1 MKVCWLVVVVFFFVY
16 YLLKKRNPKKR
27 CSFDRDYEWER
38 SSLTAKKSEAFNGK
52 RPGRRR
58 LSDGDVDWRRSAWG
72 APKFSSKVAGTVNSG
87 TGGAPAGWTRI
98 GRRTGPR
105 SRLGRRNGVSSSRNG
120 IFNRSTGGGVG
131 VGVGGGA
138 DKSKFP
144 NLAATMATTV
154 AVAPVRRRR
163 RSFARKNGWT
173 HVL

>member
-1 MKVCWLVVVVFFFVY
+1 MNEAPCRFTGKDNEWTAMKKMVD
-16 YLLKKRNPKKR
+16 NPTH
-27 CSFDRDYEWER
+27 DER
-38 SSLTAKKSEAFNGK
+38 VDQI
-52 RPGRRR
+52 GRRR
-58 LSDGDVDWRRSAWG
+58 RRRRRADGRA
-72 APKFSSKVAGTVNSG
+72 ASG
-87 TGGAPAGWTRI
+87 
-98 GRRTGPR
+98 
-105 SRLGRRNGVSSSRNG
+105 V
-120 IFNRSTGGGVG
+120 GVG